1 MKKFLNLKYAHT
13 FILVLLCS
21 LISFTF
27 TACSNDEPE
36 PETGKKDFLV
46 GTWKYQFY
54 DDGFVYYTFNENG
67 TGRVFEKDGGDIDQ
81 DDTFT
86 YIHYPIEQRIK
97 VFWYDDYEN
106 ISYEKI
112 SNTRIIVYNF
122 SDDVEIWEKQ

>member
-36 PETGKKDFLV
+36 SETGKKDFLV
-46 GTWKYQFY
+46 GTWKHQID
-54 DDGFVYYTFNENG
+54 DDGYVYYMYYTFNKNG
-67 TGRVFEKDGGDIDQ
+67 TGRTFIFDEEE
-81 DDTFT
+81 TFT
-86 YIHYPIEQRIK
+86 YIHYPNECRIK
-97 VFWYDDYEN
+97 FIFDDGYYEN

-112 SNTRIIVYNF
+112 SNTRIAVYN
-122 SDDVEIWEKQ
+122 SYDDVGIWEKQ